1 MPERT
6 AWWRALTGPWSSWP
20 GLVALCL
27 ILAQGVWRG
36 VLLARGYFTQDDF
49 LMLRLGD
56 EPLTAGLLTQ
66 DYSGHFFPGGFLFA
80 WAHAHFAPLDWGAVV
95 VETVALQAVAAA
107 LLWLVLSRM
116 LPGSWARVPL
126 LAVGLACPLAL
137 WPTLWWAVAIQFLPI
152 SICLLLAVWALLV
165 HLDDERWWALPL
177 VVAATVAGLLF
188 QERAALFPVVLGA
201 VACAYSPARGPRAV
215 VAALRSRWRLWAPL
229 AALLV
234 GYVLLHRAVA
244 PIATTSAGSGG
255 DTAELLGNFVVRNA
269 VPGFVAGPWNP
280 EVVGDSLLLPAAYAV
295 VLAWLVVAVAV
306 VWSLR
311 RTRAAGWGWL
321 LLLVYTLL
329 DVVLLFGGRT
339 GMGPTFGLIPR
350 YAADI
355 VPVLPVALALVVR
368 AVLAAPATRA
378 EPHERA
384 EPRRWAGRLD
394 PAAVVACGLALLYVG
409 SAAVT
414 TGHVSGHLENR
425 VDRDYVET
433 LRAELRAQ
441 PEVVIFDGGAPDDVM
456 INWFGTDATVSTLV
470 GIAPESP
477 VFDLPSHSMRMVDSD
492 GRLRPMDLVATV
504 ASRPTDDE
512 TCGYPVTAE
521 RPTVIPLD
529 DTIDGDG
536 DRMVLRVGYYT
547 SARGSLLVDAGDRQL
562 VVPLRDG
569 LNVVDMV
576 VSGRMDSVSM
586 QLRQDERRDEAGT
599 VCVASATVGFPVAR
613 GGDRS

>member
-6 AWWRALTGPWSSWP
+6 AWWRPLSAPWTSWP
-20 GLVALCL
+20 GVVALVL
-27 ILAQGVWRG
+27 ILGQGVWRG

-95 VETVALQAVAAA
+95 VETVVLQAVAAA
-107 LLWLVLSRM
+107 LLWLVLTRL

-126 LAVGLACPLAL
+126 LAVGLLCPLAL

-165 HLDDERWWALPL
+165 HLHDDRWWALPL
-177 VVAATVAGLLF
+177 VVVATVAGLLF

-201 VACAYSPARGPRAV
+201 VACAHASARGPRAV
-215 VAALRSRWRLWAPL
+215 MEALRARWRLWASL
-229 AALLV
+229 VVLLV
-234 GYVLLHRAVA
+234 GYVVLHRAVA

-269 VPGFVAGPWNP
+269 VPGFVGGPWGP
-280 EVVGDSLLLPAAYAV
+280 EVVGDSLLVPPAYAV
-295 VLAWLVVAVAV
+295 VLAWIAVAVAV
-306 VWSLR
+306 VWTLR

-368 AVLAAPATRA
+368 AVLAAPARPETRPA
-378 EPHERA
+378 
-384 EPRRWAGRLD
+384 RL
-394 PAAVVACGLALLYVG
+394 PALLRSPALVACGLALAYVV

-414 TGHVSGHLENR
+414 TTQVSSSLENR

-441 PEVVIFDGGAPDDVM
+441 PEVVLFDGGAPDDVM

-477 VFDLPSHSMRMVDSD
+477 VFDLPSHSMRMVDAE

-504 ASRPTDDE
+504 TSRTPDDESCGYAVTSQRPT
-512 TCGYPVTAE
+512 PV
-521 RPTVIPLD
+521 PLE

-536 DRMVLRVGYYT
+536 ERMVLRVGYYT
-547 SARGSLLVDAGDRQL
+547 AARGSLLVEAGEQER

-576 VSGRMDSVSM
+576 VTGRLDSLSL
-586 QLRQDERRDEAGT
+586 QLRQDERRDEPGT
-599 VCVASATVGFPVAR
+599 VCVASATIGFPVAR
-613 GGDRS
+613 GGS